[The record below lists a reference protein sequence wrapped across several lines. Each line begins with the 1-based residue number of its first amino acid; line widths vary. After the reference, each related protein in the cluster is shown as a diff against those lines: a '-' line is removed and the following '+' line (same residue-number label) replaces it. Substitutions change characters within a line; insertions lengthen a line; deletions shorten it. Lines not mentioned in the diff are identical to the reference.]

1 MTHLTMEQ
9 LVALRD
15 GASEPGTAA
24 AREHIASCTHCAAEL
39 ERLHQ
44 RIARLRALPNLRPSR
59 DLWPQID
66 AERRRLRR
74 HRQTRWAG
82 IGGLA
87 LAASLAGVAAIGPG
101 TGQGDSAPGDA
112 AVSEAPVEGELAAV
126 RERSQALETMLNV
139 YNPDARVIDGQTAR
153 VAQAL
158 EDRIAIV
165 DQELQVTEL
174 EREAPDQDEV
184 LLDLWR
190 ERVGLLDAL
199 VDVHVTRASNVGL

>member
-24 AREHIASCTHCAAEL
+24 AREHIESCGHCGAEL
-39 ERLHQ
+39 DRMHQ
-44 RIARLRALPNLRPSR
+44 RIARLRALPTLRPSR
-59 DLWPQID
+59 DLWPRID

-74 HRQTRWAG
+74 GRQARWAG

-87 LAASLAGVAAIGPG
+87 LAASLAGVAAIGPSG
-101 TGQGDSAPGDA
+101 EPAEPTLAE
-112 AVSEAPVEGELAAV
+112 VPVEGELAAV
-126 RERSQALETMLNV
+126 RERSQALETMLNA
-139 YNPDARVIDGQTAR
+139 YDPDARVIDGQTAR
-153 VAQAL
+153 VAQLL
-158 EDRIAIV
+158 EDKIAIV

-174 EREAPDQDEV
+174 RREAPDQNEV

>member
-1 MTHLTMEQ
+1 MDQ

-24 AREHIASCTHCAAEL
+24 AREHVNACAHCAAEL

-59 DLWPQID
+59 DLWPQVD
-66 AERRRLRR
+66 AERRRVRR
-74 HRQTRWAG
+74 SRQTRWAG

-87 LAASLAGVAAIGPG
+87 LAASLAGVAALGPG
-101 TGQGDSAPGDA
+101 GESSSPAIA
-112 AVSEAPVEGELAAV
+112 EAPVEGELAAV
-126 RERSQALETMLNV
+126 RERSQALETMLDA
-139 YNPDARVIDGQTAR
+139 YDPDARVIDGQTAR

-158 EDRIAIV
+158 EDRIAVV
-165 DQELQVTEL
+165 DEELQVTEL
-174 EREAPDQDEV
+174 RREAPDQDEV

>member
-15 GASEPGTAA
+15 GVSEPGTAA
-24 AREHIASCTHCAAEL
+24 AREHIESCTHCGAEL
-39 ERLHQ
+39 DRLHQ
-44 RIARLRALPNLRPSR
+44 RIARLRALPTLRPSR

-74 HRQTRWAG
+74 GRQARWAG

-87 LAASLAGVAAIGPG
+87 LAASLAGVAAIGPRDEPAEP
-101 TGQGDSAPGDA
+101 TLAE
-112 AVSEAPVEGELAAV
+112 VPVEGELAAV
-126 RERSQALETMLNV
+126 QERSQALETMLDA

-153 VAQAL
+153 VAQLL
-158 EDRIAIV
+158 EDKIAIV

-174 EREAPDQDEV
+174 RREAPDQNEV

>member
-24 AREHIASCTHCAAEL
+24 AREHIESCAHCGAEL
-39 ERLHQ
+39 DRLHQ
-44 RIARLRALPNLRPSR
+44 RIARLRALPTLRPSR
-59 DLWPQID
+59 DLWPGID

-74 HRQTRWAG
+74 GRQVRWAG

-87 LAASLAGVAAIGPG
+87 LAASLAGVAAIGPQAEP
-101 TGQGDSAPGDA
+101 TEPALA
-112 AVSEAPVEGELAAV
+112 EVPVEGELAAV
-126 RERSQALETMLNV
+126 RERSQALETMLNA
-139 YNPDARVIDGQTAR
+139 YDPDARVIDGQTAR
-153 VAQAL
+153 VAQLL
-158 EDRIAIV
+158 EDKIAIV

-174 EREAPDQDEV
+174 RREAPDQNEV

>member
-15 GASEPGTAA
+15 GSSEPGTAA
-24 AREHIASCTHCAAEL
+24 AREHLASCTGCAAEL
-39 ERLHQ
+39 DRLHQ

-74 HRQTRWAG
+74 GRQARWAG

-101 TGQGDSAPGDA
+101 VGRSDPALA
-112 AVSEAPVEGELAAV
+112 ELPVEGELAAV
-126 RERSQALETMLNV
+126 RERSQALETMLNA
-139 YNPDARVIDGQTAR
+139 YNPDGRVIDGQTAR

-158 EDRIAIV
+158 EDRIADV
-165 DQELQVTEL
+165 DHELQVTEL
-174 EREAPDQDEV
+174 QREAPDQDEA

>member
-15 GASEPGTAA
+15 GASEPGSAA
-24 AREHIASCTHCAAEL
+24 ARQHLESCTHCAAEL
-39 ERLHQ
+39 DRLHQ
-44 RIARLRALPNLRPSR
+44 RIARLRALPTLRPSR
-59 DLWPQID
+59 DLWPQVD

-74 HRQTRWAG
+74 RRQTRWAG

-87 LAASLAGVAAIGPG
+87 LAASLAGVAALGSRAEQVDPTLAEI
-101 TGQGDSAPGDA
+101 
-112 AVSEAPVEGELAAV
+112 PVEGELAAV
-126 RERSQALETMLNV
+126 RERSQALETMLDA

-158 EDRIAIV
+158 EDRIAVV
-165 DQELQVTEL
+165 DQALQVTEL
-174 EREAPDQDEV
+174 RQEAPDQEV

>member
-24 AREHIASCTHCAAEL
+24 GREHIEACAHCAAEL

-59 DLWPQID
+59 DLWPQVD

-74 HRQTRWAG
+74 GQQTRWAG

-87 LAASLAGVAAIGPG
+87 LAASLAGIAAVGPG
-101 TGQGDSAPGDA
+101 AGPSDPTLAE
-112 AVSEAPVEGELAAV
+112 VPVEGELAAV
-126 RERSQALETMLNV
+126 RERSQALETMLDA

-158 EDRIAIV
+158 EDRIAVV
-165 DQELQVTEL
+165 DDELQVTEL
-174 EREAPDQDEV
+174 DRKAPDQNEV

>member
-1 MTHLTMEQ
+1 MTHLSMEQ

-24 AREHIASCTHCAAEL
+24 AREHIESCVHCAAEL
-39 ERLHQ
+39 DRLHQ
-44 RIARLRALPNLRPSR
+44 RIARLRALPTLRPSR
-59 DLWPQID
+59 DLWPQVD

-74 HRQTRWAG
+74 RRQTRWAG

-87 LAASLAGVAAIGPG
+87 LAASLAGVAALGSRAEPVDPTLAEI
-101 TGQGDSAPGDA
+101 
-112 AVSEAPVEGELAAV
+112 PVEGELAAV
-126 RERSQALETMLNV
+126 RERSQALETMLDA

-158 EDRIAIV
+158 EDRIAVV
-165 DQELQVTEL
+165 DQALQVTEL
-174 EREAPDQDEV
+174 RQDAPDQEI

-199 VDVHVTRASNVGL
+199 VDVHVTHASNVGL

>member
-24 AREHIASCTHCAAEL
+24 AREHIEACTHCAEEL

-44 RIARLRALPNLRPSR
+44 RIARFRALPSLRPSR

-66 AERRRLRR
+66 AERRRVRR
-74 HRQTRWAG
+74 GRQARWAG

-87 LAASLAGVAAIGPG
+87 LAASLAGVAALGP
-101 TGQGDSAPGDA
+101 DA
-112 AVSEAPVEGELAAV
+112 EPVDPAFAEIPVEGELAAV
-126 RERSQALETMLNV
+126 RERSQALETMLDA

-158 EDRIAIV
+158 EDRIAVV
-165 DQELQVTEL
+165 DDSLQVTEL
-174 EREAPDQDEV
+174 DPSAPDQNAM

>member
-1 MTHLTMEQ
+1 MTHLTMDQ

-15 GASEPGTAA
+15 GSSEPGTAA
-24 AREHIASCTHCAAEL
+24 AREHLESCAQCAAEL
-39 ERLHQ
+39 DRLHQ

-74 HRQTRWAG
+74 GRRTRWMG

-101 TGQGDSAPGDA
+101 MERSDPAGA
-112 AVSEAPVEGELAAV
+112 ELPVEGELAAV
-126 RERSQALETMLNV
+126 RERSQALETMLDA

-158 EDRIAIV
+158 EDRIADV
-165 DQELQVTEL
+165 DHELQVTEL
-174 EREAPDQDEV
+174 QREAPDQDEV

>member
-24 AREHIASCTHCAAEL
+24 AREHIESCAHCGAEL
-39 ERLHQ
+39 DRMHQ
-44 RIARLRALPNLRPSR
+44 RIARLRALPTLRPSR

-74 HRQTRWAG
+74 GRQARWAG

-87 LAASLAGVAAIGPG
+87 LAASLAGVAAIGPSG
-101 TGQGDSAPGDA
+101 EPAEPTLAE
-112 AVSEAPVEGELAAV
+112 VPVEEELAAV
-126 RERSQALETMLNV
+126 RERSQTLETMLDA
-139 YNPDARVIDGQTAR
+139 YDPDARVIDGQTAR
-153 VAQAL
+153 VAQLL
-158 EDRIAIV
+158 EDKIAIV

-174 EREAPDQDEV
+174 RREAPDQDEV

>member
-15 GASEPGTAA
+15 GASEPGSAA
-24 AREHIASCTHCAAEL
+24 ARQHLESCTHCAAEL
-39 ERLHQ
+39 DRLHQ
-44 RIARLRALPNLRPSR
+44 RIARLRALPTLRPSR
-59 DLWPQID
+59 DLWPQVD

-74 HRQTRWAG
+74 RRQTRWAG

-87 LAASLAGVAAIGPG
+87 LAASLAGVAALGSRAEQMDPTLAEI
-101 TGQGDSAPGDA
+101 
-112 AVSEAPVEGELAAV
+112 PVEGELAAV
-126 RERSQALETMLNV
+126 RERSQALETMLDA

-158 EDRIAIV
+158 EDRIAVV
-165 DQELQVTEL
+165 DQALQVTEL
-174 EREAPDQDEV
+174 RQEAPDQEV

>member
-15 GASEPGTAA
+15 GGSEPGTAA
-24 AREHIASCTHCAAEL
+24 AREHLEACAECAAEL
-39 ERLHQ
+39 DRLHQ

-59 DLWPQID
+59 DLWPRID
-66 AERRRLRR
+66 SARRRERRR
-74 HRQTRWAG
+74 QQVRW
-82 IGGLA
+82 GGLGGLT
-87 LAASLAGVAAIGPG
+87 LAASLAGVAALGSRPES
-101 TGQGDSAPGDA
+101 TAPSA
-112 AVSEAPVEGELAAV
+112 APVTGEIAAV
-126 RERSQALETMLNV
+126 RQRSQALETMLNA

-158 EDRIAIV
+158 EDRIALL

-174 EREAPDQDEV
+174 ERTAPNQDEA
-184 LLDLWR
+184 LLELWR

>member
-24 AREHIASCTHCAAEL
+24 AREHIESCAHCGAEL
-39 ERLHQ
+39 DRMHQ
-44 RIARLRALPNLRPSR
+44 RIARLRALPTLRPSR

-74 HRQTRWAG
+74 GRQARWAG

-87 LAASLAGVAAIGPG
+87 LAASLAGVAAIGPSG
-101 TGQGDSAPGDA
+101 EPAEPTLAE
-112 AVSEAPVEGELAAV
+112 VPVEGELAAV
-126 RERSQALETMLNV
+126 RERSQALETMLNA
-139 YNPDARVIDGQTAR
+139 YDPDARVIDGQTAR
-153 VAQAL
+153 VAQLL
-158 EDRIAIV
+158 EDKIAIV

-174 EREAPDQDEV
+174 RREAPDQNEV

>member
-24 AREHIASCTHCAAEL
+24 AREHIQSCARCTAEL
-39 ERLHQ
+39 DRLHQ
-44 RIARLRALPNLRPSR
+44 RIARLRALPTLRPSR
-59 DLWPQID
+59 DLWPQVN
-66 AERRRLRR
+66 AERRRVRR
-74 HRQTRWAG
+74 RRQARWAG
-82 IGGLA
+82 VGGLA
-87 LAASLAGVAAIGPG
+87 LAASLAGVAAFGPQAG
-101 TGQGDSAPGDA
+101 TGEPVPAEVA
-112 AVSEAPVEGELAAV
+112 VEGELAAV

-158 EDRIAIV
+158 EDRIAVV

-174 EREAPDQDEV
+174 QREVPDQNAV

>member
-1 MTHLTMEQ
+1 MTHLTMDQ

-15 GASEPGTAA
+15 GSSEPGTAA
-24 AREHIASCTHCAAEL
+24 ARQHLESCTQCAAEL
-39 ERLHQ
+39 DRLHQ

-74 HRQTRWAG
+74 GRQARWMG

-101 TGQGDSAPGDA
+101 VDRSDPALA
-112 AVSEAPVEGELAAV
+112 EHPVEGELAAV
-126 RERSQALETMLNV
+126 RERSQALETMLDA

-158 EDRIAIV
+158 EDRIADV

-174 EREAPDQDEV
+174 QREAPDQDQV